1 MVVKKSG
8 IRELYSREKVKN
20 GIMSACFKRPISTEQ
35 IDKIL
40 DEVERKI
47 TDKVDQEISSEE
59 IGNIIMDKLKDL
71 DDVAYI
77 RFAAVYREF
86 RDINSWFSEIK
97 DILKNKK

>member
-1 MVVKKSG
+1 
-8 IRELYSREKVKN
+8 
-20 GIMSACFKRPISTEQ
+20 
-35 IDKIL
+35 
-40 DEVERKI
+40 
-47 TDKVDQEISSEE
+47 
-59 IGNIIMDKLKDL
+59 MDKLKDL